1 MPKNQKEPLKPH
13 ELPELPW
20 YKLGVDIFELKGRSF
35 LLTVDYFSKYPEVQQ
50 IPDKAASTVIGKL
63 KAIFGRHGKEII
75 SDHVPFA
82 SAEVRQFAKN
92 WGINWKYSSPG
103 YPQSNGMAERSIK
116 TIKLTLKKAEQ
127 AKMDPH
133 LALLSLRNTP
143 VMGLGYSPA
152 ELLMGRVLRSTLPIA
167 SVALKPKH
175 PKDVQKKLV
184 QQQQRQAHYY
194 NQHAKPLSVI
204 QPGSVVRVETS
215 QGWKPAVVTEQR
227 PEPRSY
233 NIVTDSGQTYRRNRR
248 HLRTIKDQ
256 DLTGVV
262 EEVGGD
268 DTEGTV
274 QKDNVQDQ
282 TAVFENTEQGNR
294 TRSGRLVKRPSRF
307 SDFEMH

>member
-1 MPKNQKEPLKPH
+1 MVERCTVCQRLMPKNQKEPLKPH

-63 KAIFGRHGKEII
+63 KAVFARHGIPMDII

-82 SAEVRQFAKN
+82 SSEVRQCAKD
-92 WGINWKYSSPG
+92 WGITWKYSSPG
-103 YPQSNGMAERSIK
+103 YLQSNGMAERAIK
-116 TIKLTLKKAEQ
+116 TIKLMLKKAEQ

-143 VMGLGYSPA
+143 VTGLGHSPA

-167 SVALKPKH
+167 SGALKPKH
-175 PKDVQKKLV
+175 PEDVKKRLV
-184 QQQQRQAHYY
+184 QQQKKQAHYY
-194 NQHAKPLSVI
+194 NLHAKPLSVI
-204 QPGSVVRVETS
+204 QPGSVVRMETS
-215 QGWKPAVVTEQR
+215 QGWKPAVVMEKR

-233 NIVTDSGQTYRRNRR
+233 NIVASSGQTYRRNRR
-248 HLRTIKDQ
+248 HMRTTKDE

-262 EEVGGD
+262 EEVEGD
-268 DTEGTV
+268 ATEETI
-274 QKDNVQDQ
+274 QNDKNDL
-282 TAVFENTEQGNR
+282 
-294 TRSGRLVKRPSRF
+294 TRSNCGG
-307 SDFEMH
+307 